1 MTTPGPAA
9 EAAPPV
15 AERRALVPVARRP
28 APVISAFQPDPI
40 ELEERAPPRLAR
52 TVFYVALAL
61 IATAVGWASLSS
73 IDEVVAAQGKL
84 ITTVPTLIIQ
94 PLEAAMVRRVDVAAG
109 DVVSRGQALVTLDST
124 LPAADLLQLR
134 TRVAALRAQTDR
146 LEAEMDGRRYV
157 PAAPGDPDQSLQAAL
172 ATDRRAYR
180 DASLRNY
187 DEQLARVQASLAD
200 NRQQQ
205 DTAARRLDTLTQIES
220 MRDTLATRQ
229 EGSRLNLLLSRDA
242 RLEVEAALQHMSG
255 TAAELGHELQ
265 KLLAERQTF
274 IEDFR
279 RTTGEQLAEAR
290 AKRDAAAA
298 ELKKAELRQ
307 RMIVLTAP
315 VDATVLEVAQ
325 RTVGSVVRE
334 SETLVSLVPR
344 GAPLEAEVA
353 VAARDVGH
361 LAVGQTARVKLDAF
375 PFQKYGTL
383 TGKIRVI
390 SQGAFVPDERA
401 AGGEHGTSPIF
412 RVRIALA
419 SQHLQGAAHDV
430 QLIPGMTIT
439 GEVLVG
445 HRRVITYFLY
455 PLLRGLDESIREP

>member
-1 MTTPGPAA
+1 MSAPATAA
-9 EAAPPV
+9 EAPAPT
-15 AERRALVPVARRP
+15 ADQRALVPVACRP
-28 APVISAFQPDPI
+28 PAIISAFQPDPI

-52 TVFYVALAL
+52 MVFYLALAL
-61 IATAVGWASLSS
+61 LATAVAWASLSS

-109 DVVSRGQALVTLDST
+109 DVVRRGQALVTLDPT
-124 LPAADLLQLR
+124 LPAADLVQLR

-146 LEAEMDGRRYV
+146 LEAELDGRRYV

-187 DEQLARVQASLAD
+187 DEQIAHVQASLAD

-242 RLEVEAALQHMSG
+242 RLEVEASLQHMRG

-265 KLLAERQTF
+265 KLLAERQAF

-290 AKRDAAAA
+290 AKRDAATA

-383 TGKIRVI
+383 TGEIRVI

-401 AGGEHGTSPIF
+401 AGGGRATSPIF

-419 SQHLQGAAHDV
+419 SQHLPGAARDV
-430 QLIPGMTIT
+430 QLIPGMTVT
-439 GEVLVG
+439 GEMLVG
-445 HRRVITYFLY
+445 RRRVITYFLY

>member
-1 MTTPGPAA
+1 MS
-9 EAAPPV
+9 EAPPA
-15 AERRALVPVARRP
+15 AERRALVPVVRRP
-28 APVISAFQPDPI
+28 PSLISTFQPDPI

-52 TVFYVALAL
+52 TVFYLALAL
-61 IATAVGWASLSS
+61 IAAAVGWASLSR
-73 IDEVVAAQGKL
+73 IDVVVAAPGKL

-94 PLEAAMVRRVDVAAG
+94 PLEAAMVRRVDVADG
-109 DVVSRGQALVTLDST
+109 DVVHRGQALVTLDPT

-134 TRVAALRAQTDR
+134 NRVAALRAQTDR
-146 LEAEMDGRRYV
+146 LEAELGGRRYV
-157 PAAPGDPDQSLQAAL
+157 PASPGDPDQSLQAAL
-172 ATDRRAYR
+172 DADRRAFR

-200 NRQQQ
+200 NLQQQ

-220 MRDTLATRQ
+220 MRDTLAIRQ

-242 RLEVEAALQHMSG
+242 RLEVEAAVQHMRG
-255 TAAELGHELQ
+255 TAAELGHEQQ
-265 KLLAERQTF
+265 KLLAERQAF

-279 RTTGEQLAEAR
+279 RTTAEQLAEAR
-290 AKRDAAAA
+290 AKRDAADA

-344 GAPLEAEVA
+344 DAPLEAEVA

-383 TGKIRVI
+383 TGHIRVI
-390 SQGAFVPDERA
+390 SQGAFVSDEHA
-401 AGGEHGTSPIF
+401 AGGAHAASPIF
-412 RVRIALA
+412 RVRIALT
-419 SQHLQGAAHDV
+419 SQHLPAPSQDL
-430 QLIPGMTIT
+430 QLIPGMTAT
-439 GEVLVG
+439 AEMLVG
-445 HRRVITYFLY
+445 RRRVISYFLY
-455 PLLRGLDESIREP
+455 PLLRGLDEGIREP